1 MIVVRR
7 GRHKRSALF
16 SDIDVWEHLFPGQKV
31 DRISID
37 QMQPPP
43 TRRQRN
49 RMVDTKVSKGRRF
62 IKEQNQARKREI
74 RYQKELGVDPWDE
87 PFERKIDPRA
97 NSRPPSYQRL
107 LNAGVDPNSPPPP
120 QSPGSQSTK
129 KPLPKPSN
137 SKALLAGLA
146 LAGAVGAVGAGAY
159 FIRRRRS
166 KKGKTIVERVRR

>member
-49 RMVDTKVSKGRRF
+49 RMADTKVSKGRRF

-97 NSRPPSYQRL
+97 RTATLAVMRPEALIGNSLGKVFS
-107 LNAGVDPNSPPPP
+107 
-120 QSPGSQSTK
+120 
-129 KPLPKPSN
+129 
-137 SKALLAGLA
+137 
-146 LAGAVGAVGAGAY
+146 
-159 FIRRRRS
+159 RRR
-166 KKGKTIVERVRR
+166 KTKNGKVVIENVRKRK